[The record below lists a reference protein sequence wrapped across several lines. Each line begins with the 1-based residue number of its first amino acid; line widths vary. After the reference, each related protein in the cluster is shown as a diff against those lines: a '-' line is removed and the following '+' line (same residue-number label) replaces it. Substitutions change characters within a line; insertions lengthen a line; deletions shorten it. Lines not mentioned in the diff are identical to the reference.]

1 VSPDGSAAKW
11 IAVGRIVRPRGNR
24 GELITE
30 IYSTQPG
37 RAERLEEVRLEK
49 DSRSRMAKVE
59 EFWVHDGKPVFKFEG
74 VDSISDAQVWVGADV
89 LVPESERALPEEGE
103 YSHADLIGC
112 TVVGRAD
119 GRHIGMV
126 EGIEDGGGPV
136 LLRLAGEKEIL
147 IPFARKICVEI
158 DVDRKEIRVDL
169 PNGLLDL

>member
-1 VSPDGSAAKW
+1 VADAGGW
-11 IAVGRIVRPRGNR
+11 VAVGRIVRPRGNR

-37 RAERLEEVRLEK
+37 RAERLREVRLEK
-49 DSRSRMAKVE
+49 DSRSRMAMVE
-59 EFWVHDGKPVFKFEG
+59 EFWVHDGRPVFKFEG

-112 TVVGRAD
+112 VVIGRSD
-119 GRHIGMV
+119 GKQIGVV
-126 EGIEDGGGPV
+126 EGIEEGGGPV

-147 IPFARKICVEI
+147 IPFARKICPEI
-158 DVDRKEIRVDL
+158 DVSRKEIRVDL
-169 PNGLLDL
+169 PDGLLDL

>member
-1 VSPDGSAAKW
+1 LAEGSAGKW

-37 RAERLEEVRLEK
+37 RAERLQEVRLEK
-49 DSRSRMAKVE
+49 DSLSRTARVE
-59 EFWVHDGKPVFKFEG
+59 EFWVHDGRPVFKFEG
-74 VDSISDAQVWVGADV
+74 VDSISEAQTWAGADV

-112 TVVGRAD
+112 AVVGLAD
-119 GRHIGMV
+119 GRRIGVV

-147 IPFARKICVEI
+147 IPFARKICVKI

-169 PNGLLDL
+169 PDGLLDL

>member
-1 VSPDGSAAKW
+1 MADETW

-37 RAERLEEVRLEK
+37 RAERLQEVRLEK
-49 DSRSRMAKVE
+49 DSQSRTARVE

-119 GRHIGMV
+119 GRRIGMV

-158 DVDRKEIRVDL
+158 DVHRKEIHVDL
-169 PNGLLDL
+169 PDGLLDL

>member
-1 VSPDGSAAKW
+1 MADQGW

-37 RAERLEEVRLEK
+37 RAERLQEVRLEK

-59 EFWVHDGKPVFKFEG
+59 ECWIHDGRPVFKFEG

-89 LVPESERALPEEGE
+89 LVPEAERALPEEGE
-103 YSHADLIGC
+103 YSHGDLIGC
-112 TVVGRAD
+112 AVVGLAD
-119 GRHIGMV
+119 GRQIGIV
-126 EGIEDGGGPV
+126 EGIEEGGGPV
-136 LLRLAGEKEIL
+136 LLRLAGKKEIL

-158 DVDRKEIRVDL
+158 DVSRKEIRVDL
-169 PNGLLDL
+169 PDGLLDL

>member
-1 VSPDGSAAKW
+1 MPDEAPGW
-11 IAVGRIVRPRGNR
+11 VAVGRIVRPRGNR

-37 RAERLEEVRLEK
+37 RGERLREVRLEK
-49 DSRSRMAKVE
+49 DSRSRMATVE

-74 VDSISDAQVWVGADV
+74 VDSISDAQVWVGSDV

-112 TVVGRAD
+112 VVLGRVD
-119 GRHIGMV
+119 GKRIGVV
-126 EGIEDGGGPV
+126 EGIEEGGGPV

-147 IPFARKICVEI
+147 IPFARAICPEI

-169 PNGLLDL
+169 PEGLLDL

>member
-1 VSPDGSAAKW
+1 MANGW

-37 RAERLEEVRLEK
+37 RAERLKEVRLEK
-49 DSRSRMAKVE
+49 DSRSRTARVE
-59 EFWVHDGKPVFKFEG
+59 ECWVHDGRPVFKFEG
-74 VDSISDAQVWVGADV
+74 VDSISDAEVWAGADV
-89 LVPESERALPEEGE
+89 LVPEAERALPEEGE

-112 TVVGRAD
+112 SVVGRAD
-119 GRHIGMV
+119 GKPVGVV

-158 DVDRKEIRVDL
+158 DVILKEIRVDL
-169 PNGLLDL
+169 PDGLLDL

>member
-1 VSPDGSAAKW
+1 MHGEAPGWV
-11 IAVGRIVRPRGNR
+11 AVGRIVRPRGNR

-37 RAERLEEVRLEK
+37 RAERLREVRLEK
-49 DSRSRMAKVE
+49 DSRSRMAAVE

-112 TVVGRAD
+112 VVLGRAD
-119 GRHIGMV
+119 GKRIGVV
-126 EGIEDGGGPV
+126 EGIEEGGGPV
-136 LLRLAGEKEIL
+136 LLRLGGEKEIL
-147 IPFARKICVEI
+147 IPFARAICPEI
-158 DVDRKEIRVDL
+158 DVGRKEIRVDL
-169 PNGLLDL
+169 PEGLLDL